1 MTQRN
6 RRRQRRRGGAG
17 SKVLFLVAGIAVAVG
32 LGAVAVA
39 SWVLD
44 VAAEAPSLAA
54 CKKVDRGGNTVLYA
68 GNGSKLG
75 LVDSGEAHQPVAID
89 RVPKRLQRATVAIE
103 DERFYEHGGIDYESI
118 GRAALKNLGAGE

>member
-17 SKVLFLVAGIAVAVG
+17 SKVLFVAAGILVAVG

-54 CKKVDRGGNTVLYA
+54 CEKVDRGGNTVLYA
-68 GNGSKLG
+68 ADGS
-75 LVDSGEAHQPVAID
+75 
-89 RVPKRLQRATVAIE
+89 TVAITNPIHVAI
-103 DERFYEHGGIDYESI
+103 R
-118 GRAALKNLGAGE
+118 